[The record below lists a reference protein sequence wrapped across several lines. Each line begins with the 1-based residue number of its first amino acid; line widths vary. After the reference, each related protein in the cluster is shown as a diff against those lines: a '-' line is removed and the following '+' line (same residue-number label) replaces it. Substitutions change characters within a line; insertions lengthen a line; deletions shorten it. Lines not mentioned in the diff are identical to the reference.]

1 MWADFGRSLK
11 YWNQRAGNIH
21 FPENPAE
28 MAVRMTLAVGDK
40 VIYPGRGPCLI
51 GSVVQKVVCGRSAS
65 FYRLALL
72 DDSSAELFV
81 PVDSLRNLQ
90 MRALLDRSEIPK
102 LLGHLKTRAGVTKD
116 LGIAKNWRQRELD
129 NSKLFKSGS
138 IFDLA
143 DMVESLTQ
151 LSGTKNLA
159 SHERETLHRARK
171 LLICEIS
178 EVMDESKSAAE
189 ARIDKVLEDP
199 KNRDGARSETNL
211 EKEKSVLK
219 GDSRERGGIPKH

>member
-1 MWADFGRSLK
+1 
-11 YWNQRAGNIH
+11 
-21 FPENPAE
+21 
-28 MAVRMTLAVGDK
+28 MAVRMTLTVGDK
-40 VIYPGRGPCLI
+40 VVYPGRGPCLI

-72 DDSSAELFV
+72 DNSRAELFV
-81 PVDSLRNLQ
+81 PVDSLRDLQ
-90 MRALLDRSEIPK
+90 MRALLDRSEIPR

-116 LGIAKNWRQRELD
+116 LGTGKNWRQRELD
-129 NSKLFKSGS
+129 NSKLFNSGS

-151 LSGTKNLA
+151 LSGTKTLA
-159 SHERETLHRARK
+159 PHERETLHRARK

-189 ARIDKVLEDP
+189 ARIDHVLEAP
-199 KNRDGARSETNL
+199 KNRDSARP
-211 EKEKSVLK
+211 EKKIKRKNEFSTDVAMNAVGSLK
-219 GDSRERGGIPKH
+219 Q